1 MEESIKYNINLKEM
15 DILKYKIFLKKQYL
29 IPSREIL
36 HENIDDK
43 FKIFE
48 KYGFKNVLDLKKAI
62 STKTKINKLSDE
74 TKISSE
80 YLNILRRELGTFDK
94 KGILFKDFPI
104 VNNDTIKKLDENGIK
119 NTKYFYECYYKENN
133 EKKISNKLKIP
144 IESIMCLIS
153 LSTLVRINGIGAL
166 AATTFYEAG
175 YQNIED
181 IINSTKEEMLEKITK
196 INNEKKY
203 YKAKLGLKDMQ
214 FIIDYANLIKYF

>member
-36 HENIDDK
+36 NENIDDK

>member
-1 MEESIKYNINLKEM
+1 M
-15 DILKYKIFLKKQYL
+15 
-29 IPSREIL
+29 
-36 HENIDDK
+36 
-43 FKIFE
+43 
-48 KYGFKNVLDLKKAI
+48 KKAI
-62 STKTKINKLSDE
+62 STKINKLSDE

-133 EKKISNKLKIP
+133 EKK
-144 IESIMCLIS
+144 
-153 LSTLVRINGIGAL
+153 
-166 AATTFYEAG
+166 
-175 YQNIED
+175 
-181 IINSTKEEMLEKITK
+181 
-196 INNEKKY
+196 Y